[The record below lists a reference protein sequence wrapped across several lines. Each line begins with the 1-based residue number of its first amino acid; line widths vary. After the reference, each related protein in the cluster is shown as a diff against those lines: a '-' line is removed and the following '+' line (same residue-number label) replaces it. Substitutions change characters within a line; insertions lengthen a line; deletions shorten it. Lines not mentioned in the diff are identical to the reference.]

1 MNNQV
6 LQTWLKAG
14 DTTVSN
20 VLLTYYRQIGLSNE
34 ELVLIIQL
42 KAMIDQ
48 GSLFPDT
55 KQIADRMGSSTD
67 QVFQGIHELIKKQ
80 VLTIET
86 ETSPDG
92 KVRIII
98 V

>member
-6 LQTWLKAG
+6 LQKWLKAG

-48 GSLFPDT
+48 GVYFPIPNKLQIEWAAQQT
-55 KQIADRMGSSTD
+55 K
-67 QVFQGIHELIKKQ
+67 FF
-80 VLTIET
+80 
-86 ETSPDG
+86 
-92 KVRIII
+92 KVSMS
-98 V
+98 